1 MQYITDFNVDRLTA
15 EDISRFS
22 SEYSTADKAKIAKYM
37 KKFPAK
43 LFTSQPVI
51 DALTGEVVYGADNGY
66 SDGEFTWYEAE
77 RYYFEKYGMALRK
90 EFVDHVM
97 KAS

>member
-1 MQYITDFNVDRLTA
+1 MQYITSFDVDELTA
-15 EDISRFS
+15 ENISIFS
-22 SEYSTADKAKIAKYM
+22 SEYSASDKAKIAEYM

-43 LFTSQPVI
+43 LFTSQPVV
-51 DALTGEVVYGADNGY
+51 DALTGEEVYGADNGY

-77 RYYFEKYGMALRK
+77 RYYFEKYNIALRE